1 MSETPENINIKNE
14 QHYIELTN
22 QLKEKYEV
30 YEIENNIYKTQNHEM
45 KKDLMVIYG
54 LIRTIDMFYSNY
66 IINFTEDDKLQFLI
80 EEVRSLCSAFIDANI
95 LA

>member
-1 MSETPENINIKNE
+1 MSETPESTNIKNE

-66 IINFTEDDKLQFLI
+66 IINFTEDDKLAFLI
-80 EEVRSLCSAFIDANI
+80 EEVRSICSGFIDANI